1 MYAKSGRGLIE
12 KAFGVNFY
20 LHYPTPLQICSVSDS
35 DAEVWKK
42 SNTCAHFHYPNID
55 PRTQQGTSPLIHVFA
70 LLEGY
75 GMILEEFHS
84 HRKFLSYMKRWCQNA
99 AASAEK

>member
-35 DAEVWKK
+35 DAEV
-42 SNTCAHFHYPNID
+42 
-55 PRTQQGTSPLIHVFA
+55 
-70 LLEGY
+70 
-75 GMILEEFHS
+75 
-84 HRKFLSYMKRWCQNA
+84 
-99 AASAEK
+99 